1 MIKKAKYEYDTWKS
15 ALPKIN
21 IDADAELSNTYFYT
35 RGNLD

>member
-21 IDADAELSNTYFYT
+21 IDAELTNTYFYT